1 LQAYELLEAGR
12 RHVARGQVRQA
23 MACFTRAA
31 DDPEQG
37 AEALSLLAATYLL
50 PGACAPEL
58 ALANAHRAAR
68 HPAADREHLTRC
80 AMVALTAGDP
90 AFADELASRAS
101 ASDGDGDGD
110 AAAAIGAIAKLRQ
123 DDRAGVRRLLRQVG
137 HASGPPPFWR
147 RLVVEAATHG
157 WLPEALVARR
167 LMRRGGLPAPDLGG
181 VLVRALPPPVHV
193 GMLLALMV
201 LALAAPVRSLA
212 EAGIGSLLAVGGI
225 GIWTDR
231 SDGRLAS
238 AFSGL
243 IWIVAT
249 CVAWA
254 LVWYG

>member
-1 LQAYELLEAGR
+1 MQAHELVEAGR

-37 AEALSLLAATYLL
+37 AEALSLLAAAYLL
-50 PGACAPEL
+50 PGACAPDL

-68 HPAADREHLTRC
+68 HPRADREHLTRC

-90 AFADELASRAS
+90 VFADELAARAS
-101 ASDGDGDGD
+101 GSDGD

-123 DDRAGVRRLLRQVG
+123 DDRVGLRRLLRRVR
-137 HASGPPPFWR
+137 HATGPPPFWR

-181 VLVRALPPPVHV
+181 VLVRALPPPIHMGVLL
-193 GMLLALMV
+193 GLML
-201 LALAAPVRSLA
+201 LALAAPVQSLA
-212 EAGIGSLLAVGGI
+212 QAGIGSLLVLGGV

-238 AFSGL
+238 ACSGL
-243 IWIVAT
+243 VWMVAT
-249 CVAWA
+249 AAAWV

>member
-1 LQAYELLEAGR
+1 MQAYELLEAGR
-12 RHVARGQVRQA
+12 RHVARGNVRQA

-90 AFADELASRAS
+90 AFADELASRAIS
-101 ASDGDGDGD
+101 SDGD

-123 DDRAGVRRLLRQVG
+123 DDRVGLRRMLRRVG

-147 RLVVEAATHG
+147 RLVVETATHG

-181 VLVRALPPPVHV
+181 VLVRALPPPLHV
-193 GMLLALMV
+193 GALLGLMV
-201 LALAAPVRSLA
+201 LALAAPVQSLA
-212 EAGIGSLLAVGGI
+212 EAGISSLLVLGAFGV
-225 GIWTDR
+225 WADR
-231 SDGRLAS
+231 TDGRLAS
-238 AFSGL
+238 ACSGL
-243 IWIVAT
+243 VWMIAT
-249 CVAWA
+249 SIAWV
-254 LVWYG
+254 LVWFG

>member
-1 LQAYELLEAGR
+1 MQAYELLEAGR

-50 PGACAPEL
+50 PGSCAPEL

-90 AFADELASRAS
+90 AFADELATRAIS
-101 ASDGDGDGD
+101 NDGD
-110 AAAAIGAIAKLRQ
+110 AASAIGGIAKLRQ
-123 DDRAGVRRLLRQVG
+123 DDRVGLRRMLHRVG
-137 HASGPPPFWR
+137 HASGPSPFWR

-181 VLVRALPPPVHV
+181 VLVRALPPPLHMGV
-193 GMLLALMV
+193 LLGLMV
-201 LALAAPVRSLA
+201 LALAAPAQSLA
-212 EAGIGSLLAVGGI
+212 EAGIGSLLVLGAVGV
-225 GIWTDR
+225 WADR
-231 SDGRLAS
+231 TDGRLAS
-238 AFSGL
+238 AFTGL
-243 IWIVAT
+243 LWMVAT
-249 CVAWA
+249 SVAWV

>member
-1 LQAYELLEAGR
+1 VQAYELVEAGR

-101 ASDGDGDGD
+101 GSDGD

-123 DDRAGVRRLLRQVG
+123 EDRAGLRRLLRRVRR
-137 HASGPPPFWR
+137 ASGPPPFWR
-147 RLVVEAATHG
+147 RLVVETAMHG

-167 LMRRGGLPAPDLGG
+167 LMRRGGLPAPDIGG

-193 GMLLALMV
+193 GVLLGLMV
-201 LALAAPVRSLA
+201 LALAAPIQSVA
-212 EAGIGSLLAVGGI
+212 EAGIGSLLAFGGV
-225 GIWTDR
+225 GIWADR
-231 SDGRLAS
+231 TDGRLAS

-243 IWIVAT
+243 VWIVAT
-249 CVAWA
+249 TVAWV

>member
-1 LQAYELLEAGR
+1 VQAYELLEAGR

-101 ASDGDGDGD
+101 ASDGD

-123 DDRAGVRRLLRQVG
+123 DDRAGLRRLLHRVG

-181 VLVRALPPPVHV
+181 VLVRALPPPAHL
-193 GMLLALMV
+193 GILLGLMV
-201 LALAAPVRSLA
+201 LALAAPARSLA

-243 IWIVAT
+243 VWIVAT
-249 CVAWA
+249 SVAWV
-254 LVWYG
+254 LIWYG